1 MEKENIINR
10 AKYFEIIEPF
20 MGDSLIKIFTGQR
33 RVGKSY
39 LLYQVMEKIRK
50 VHTDKNIIFINKED
64 FQFDNIKNYSDLI
77 NFVESKKLK
86 GKIFLFI
93 DEIQDIE
100 DFEKALRHFQTKKN
114 YDIYCTGS
122 NAKLLSGEIAT
133 YLAGRYIQ
141 IRCFSL
147 SYLEFLEFHKL
158 QDSNESL
165 RKYINIG
172 GMPHLIN
179 LKDEDRV
186 YFEYLRNIYDSIILR
201 DIVER
206 YKIRNVQ
213 FINDLILFLADNLG
227 SIVSAKKISDY
238 LKSQKINIQAKI
250 ILEYLSY
257 IESVYL
263 IERVKRID
271 IAGKK
276 IFELGDKFYF
286 EDLGIRHRLIPF
298 QQKDINK
305 VLENLVYHH
314 LRVNRYNVFVGKQAD
329 REIDF
334 VAEKNGKK
342 VFIQVAYMITDEK
355 VHEREFGNLLK
366 IEENYPKL
374 VVTMDEFAGGDYKG
388 IEHWTI
394 RKFLTEFI

>member
-1 MEKENIINR
+1 
-10 AKYFEIIEPF
+10 
-20 MGDSLIKIFTGQR
+20 
-33 RVGKSY
+33 
-39 LLYQVMEKIRK
+39 
-50 VHTDKNIIFINKED
+50 
-64 FQFDNIKNYSDLI
+64 
-77 NFVESKKLK
+77 
-86 GKIFLFI
+86 
-93 DEIQDIE
+93 
-100 DFEKALRHFQTKKN
+100 
-114 YDIYCTGS
+114 
-122 NAKLLSGEIAT
+122 
-133 YLAGRYIQ
+133 
-141 IRCFSL
+141 
-147 SYLEFLEFHKL
+147 
-158 QDSNESL
+158 
-165 RKYINIG
+165 
-172 GMPHLIN
+172 MPHLIN

>member
-1 MEKENIINR
+1 
-10 AKYFEIIEPF
+10 
-20 MGDSLIKIFTGQR
+20 
-33 RVGKSY
+33 
-39 LLYQVMEKIRK
+39 
-50 VHTDKNIIFINKED
+50 
-64 FQFDNIKNYSDLI
+64 
-77 NFVESKKLK
+77 
-86 GKIFLFI
+86 
-93 DEIQDIE
+93 
-100 DFEKALRHFQTKKN
+100 
-114 YDIYCTGS
+114 
-122 NAKLLSGEIAT
+122 
-133 YLAGRYIQ
+133 
-141 IRCFSL
+141 
-147 SYLEFLEFHKL
+147 
-158 QDSNESL
+158 
-165 RKYINIG
+165 
-172 GMPHLIN
+172 MPHLIN

-186 YFEYLRNIYDSIILR
+186 YFEYLRNVYDSIILR

-227 SIVSAKKISDY
+227 SIVSAKKISDF
-238 LKSQKINIQAKI
+238 LKSQKINIQPKI

-257 IESVYL
+257 LESVYL

-298 QQKDINK
+298 QQNDINK

-334 VAEKNGKK
+334 VAEKDGKK
-342 VFIQVAYMITDEK
+342 VYIQVAYLITDEK

-366 IEENYPKL
+366 IEESYPKM
-374 VVTMDEFAGGDYKG
+374 VITMDEFAGGDYKG
-388 IEHWTI
+388 IEHWSI